1 MRSGANI
8 LELGKI
14 PPQSIDLEEA
24 ILGAIM
30 LEKKAI
36 HSVIEILTPECFYK
50 ESHTY
55 IYEAIIALTN
65 RFQPVD
71 IMTVV
76 VELRKNSKLD
86 IVGGAVYITSLTNR
100 VASAANIEYWA
111 TIVKSKYVLRELIR
125 LSGETQK
132 SAFDENA
139 DVADVVDN
147 LEKGL
152 TLLTNSV
159 IKKSFQTSYQ
169 LFQEAITNNDNLLKN
184 NGLTGVTTGLHALDS
199 ITGGFQNSDLIIL
212 AARPGMGKT
221 ALALNFVTAP
231 AFRSIPTGFFSLEM
245 NNKQLYARVL
255 SQVTGVELETILR
268 KGMNEYDLK
277 RVLAKSNV
285 LCEANIFFDDTPAMS
300 LFEFRNKARRL
311 TREKGV
317 KQIVVDY
324 LQLMV
329 NPIKGSNR
337 EGEISSISRGLKA
350 IAKELDIPII
360 ALAQLSRA
368 SEKRGVSAVP
378 MLSDL
383 RESGSIEQDADMVM
397 FIYRAEYYGIT
408 EDESGISTAGMAD
421 VFIAKHR
428 NGDTGRV
435 KLKFEGKNTNFTD
448 VTINDFIQHETPA
461 PF

>member
-1 MRSGANI
+1 MRTTANYI
-8 LELGKI
+8 ETGKI
-14 PPQSIDLEEA
+14 PPQAVELEEA
-24 ILGAIM
+24 VLGALM

-36 HSVIEILTPECFYK
+36 NRVIEILSPECFYK
-50 ESHTY
+50 EAHVY
-55 IYEAIIALTN
+55 IYEAILLLSTK
-65 RFQPVD
+65 FQPID

-76 VELRKNSKLD
+76 VELRKNGKLEA
-86 IVGGAVYITSLTNR
+86 IGGAYYVTSLTNR

-111 TIVKSKYVLRELIR
+111 TVIKDKFILREMIR
-125 LSGETQK
+125 LSSETMK
-132 SAFDENA
+132 SAFDDGAE
-139 DVADVVDN
+139 VSDVVDT

-152 TLLTNSV
+152 TSITNSV
-159 IKKSFQTSYQ
+159 IKKAFRTSAELYR
-169 LFQEAITNNDNLLKN
+169 EALENNDNLLKN
-184 NGLTGVTTGLHALDS
+184 DGLTGVTTGLNALDR
-199 ITGGFQNSDLIIL
+199 ITGGFQNTDLIIL

-221 ALALNFVTAP
+221 ALALKFATSP

-245 NNKQLYARVL
+245 NNKQLYARIL
-255 SQVTGVELETILR
+255 SQVTGVDLEVIMR
-268 KGMNEYDLK
+268 KGMNELDLQ
-277 RVLAKSNV
+277 RVLRKSDL
-285 LCEANIFFDDTPAMS
+285 LCGANIFFDDTPAMS

-311 TREKGV
+311 VREKGV
-317 KQIVVDY
+317 KQIIVDY

-368 SEKRGVSAVP
+368 SEKRGANAIP

-397 FIYRAEYYGIT
+397 FIYRAEYYGIMT
-408 EDESGISTAGMAD
+408 EDDGTSTQGMAD
-421 VFIAKHR
+421 IFVAKHR

-448 VTINDFIQHETPA
+448 VTINDFIQHETTT